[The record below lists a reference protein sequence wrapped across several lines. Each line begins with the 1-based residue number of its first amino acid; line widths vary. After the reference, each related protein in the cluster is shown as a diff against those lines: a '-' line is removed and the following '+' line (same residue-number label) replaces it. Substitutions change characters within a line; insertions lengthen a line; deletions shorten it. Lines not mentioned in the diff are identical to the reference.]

1 MIDLKTKFRPA
12 LAAAL
17 LGTAS
22 LLGACTAEPVTTTRT
37 ERTTTV
43 VAPPVSTTTTTTRTQ
58 SNP

>member
-1 MIDLKTKFRPA
+1 MIDLNTKIRPG
-12 LAAAL
+12 LAALL

-22 LLGACTAEPVTTTRT
+22 LLGACMSDPVTTTRT